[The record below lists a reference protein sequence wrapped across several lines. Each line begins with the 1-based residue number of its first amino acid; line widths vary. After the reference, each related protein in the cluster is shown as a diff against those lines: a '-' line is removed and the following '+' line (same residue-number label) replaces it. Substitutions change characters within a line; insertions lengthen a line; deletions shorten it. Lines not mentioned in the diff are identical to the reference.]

1 MHRPFSTPAAL
12 AAVAASAIALGMSD
26 TAQATAPA
34 LLGTVGPG
42 FTISLKSAAGK
53 TVRTLKAGRYTISV
67 RDQASIHDFHLT
79 GPGLDKVITSVEF
92 AGAKKITVTLR
103 KGTYEYV
110 CDPHNTIMHGTFK
123 VS

>member
-12 AAVAASAIALGMSD
+12 AAVAASAIALAAAG
-26 TAQATAPA
+26 TARATAPA

-42 FTISLKSAAGK
+42 FTISLKSAGK
-53 TVRTLKAGRYTISV
+53 TVKTLKAGRYTISV
-67 RDQASIHDFHLT
+67 HDQASIHDFHLT
-79 GPGLDKVITSVEF
+79 GPGFDKVITGVGF
-92 AGAKKITVTLR
+92 VGTKKMTVTLR
-103 KGTYEYV
+103 KGTYRYV

>member
-1 MHRPFSTPAAL
+1 MHRPFSTPAVL
-12 AAVAASAIALGMSD
+12 AAVAGSAIALAAAG

-42 FTISLKSAAGK
+42 FTISLKSAGK
-53 TVRTLKAGRYTISV
+53 TVKTLKAGRYTISV
-67 RDQASIHDFHLT
+67 HDQASIHDFHLT
-79 GPGLDKVITSVEF
+79 GPGFDKVITGVGF
-92 AGAKKITVTLR
+92 VGTKKITVTLQ
-103 KGTYEYV
+103 KGTYRYV

>member
-12 AAVAASAIALGMSD
+12 AAVAASAIALAAAG
-26 TAQATAPA
+26 TARATAPA

-42 FTISLKSAAGK
+42 FTISLKSAGK
-53 TVRTLKAGRYTISV
+53 TVKTLKAGRYTISV
-67 RDQASIHDFHLT
+67 NDQASIHDFHLT
-79 GPGLDKVITSVEF
+79 GPGFDKVITGVGF
-92 AGAKKITVTLR
+92 VGTKKMTVTLR
-103 KGTYEYV
+103 KGTYRYV

>member
-12 AAVAASAIALGMSD
+12 AAVAASAIAL
-26 TAQATAPA
+26 ATAGAAQTATPA

-42 FTISLKSAAGK
+42 FTISLKTAGK
-53 TVRTLKAGRYTISV
+53 TVKTLQAGRYTISV
-67 RDQASIHDFHLT
+67 HDQASIHDFHLT
-79 GPGLDKVITSVEF
+79 GPGLDRVITGVGFVGS
-92 AGAKKITVTLR
+92 KKITVTLR
-103 KGTYEYV
+103 KGTYTYV

>member
-12 AAVAASAIALGMSD
+12 AAVAASAIALGAAG
-26 TAQATAPA
+26 TARATAPA

-42 FTISLKSAAGK
+42 FTISLKSAGK
-53 TVRTLKAGRYTISV
+53 TVKTLKAGRYTISV
-67 RDQASIHDFHLT
+67 NDQASIHDFHLT
-79 GPGLDKVITSVEF
+79 GPGFDKVITGVGF
-92 AGAKKITVTLR
+92 VGTKKMTVTLR
-103 KGTYEYV
+103 KGTYRYV

>member
-12 AAVAASAIALGMSD
+12 AAVAGSAIALAAAG
-26 TAQATAPA
+26 TARATAPA

-42 FTISLKSAAGK
+42 FTISLKSAGK
-53 TVRTLKAGRYTISV
+53 TVKTLKAGRYTISV
-67 RDQASIHDFHLT
+67 HDQASIHDFHLS
-79 GPGLDKVITSVEF
+79 GPGFDKVITGVDF
-92 AGAKKITVTLR
+92 VGTKKITVTLR
-103 KGTYEYV
+103 KGTYSYV